1 MRILVD
7 ADACGV
13 KCKIEKL
20 ARRFGINVIMI
31 CDTNHLVE
39 SDYAEVRYVDPG
51 KDSADF
57 AILNN
62 CQSGDIVVTNDGA
75 LASLVTVKKATAIN
89 SFGRIYSAKEIES
102 ALWSRYVMNMELKKG
117 NGRHKVKGAHFASH
131 TRTNFTESL
140 LSLLNNPNAAM
151 AG

>member
-1 MRILVD
+1 MKILVD

-13 KCKIEKL
+13 KGKIEKL

-57 AILNN
+57 AILNK
-62 CQSGDIVVTNDGA
+62 CQSGDIVVTNDGG
-75 LASLVTVKKATAIN
+75 LAAMVTAKKATAIN
-89 SFGRIYSAKEIES
+89 SFGRIYSTKEIES
-102 ALWSRYVMNMELKKG
+102 ALWSRYLMNMELKKR
-117 NGRHKVKGAHFASH
+117 NGRHKIKGTHFDPHA
-131 TRTNFTESL
+131 RTNFTESL